1 MNTLDIVNQ
10 YKLRAKEYALE
21 FGIDNSHVIDLMAS
35 VMMTRD
41 EKGISGGSFV
51 QAVVNNNLLEAV
63 TKADT
68 TSLTYLRVIVAT
80 NAFCYLD

>member
-21 FGIDNSHVIDLMAS
+21 FSVDNEHIISIIAS

-41 EKGISGGSFV
+41 EKGIPGGSFV

-68 TSLTYLRVIVAT
+68 ISLTYLRVIVAA

>member
-1 MNTLDIVNQ
+1 MNTLDIVEQ

-21 FGIDNSHVIDLMAS
+21 FSIDNSHIIDIIAS

-41 EKGISGGSFV
+41 KKGISGGGFI
-51 QAVVNNNLLEAV
+51 QAVVKNDLLEAIS
-63 TKADT
+63 KADG
-68 TSLTYLRVIVAT
+68 TSLTYLRVIVAA

>member
-21 FGIDNSHVIDLMAS
+21 FRVDNEHVIDIIAS

-41 EKGISGGSFV
+41 KKGISGGGFV
-51 QAVVNNNLLEAV
+51 QAVVKNDLLGAV
-63 TKADT
+63 ANADT
-68 TSLTYLRVIVAT
+68 TSFTHLRAIISA